1 MIKMI
6 EQIIILI
13 LISGPII
20 YEIIK
25 YYINNNYIIIKAS
38 EEIEPH
44 RVNSNLLNILEENI
58 LKEPNPILIYSP
70 KRIISEN
77 KVRSLRRK
85 RKKQYWDRLKNI
97 NYIYTL
103 PLENNQMS
111 PRARQL
117 YEKYGAIAIE

>member
-1 MIKMI
+1 MI

-13 LISGPII
+13 VISGPII

-44 RVNSNLLNILEENI
+44 IVNSNLLNILEENI

>member
-13 LISGPII
+13 VISGPII

-44 RVNSNLLNILEENI
+44 IVNSNLLNILEENI

>member
-1 MIKMI
+1 MI

-20 YEIIK
+20 YKIIK
-25 YYINNNYIIIKAS
+25 YYVNNNYIIINAS
-38 EEIEPH
+38 ENIVKESNHILLHPH
-44 RVNSNLLNILEENI
+44 EQITLTE
-58 LKEPNPILIYSP
+58 KE
-70 KRIISEN
+70 
-77 KVRSLRRK
+77 VRSLRRK
-85 RKKQYWDRLKNI
+85 RTKQHWDRLKNI

>member
-1 MIKMI
+1 MI

-44 RVNSNLLNILEENI
+44 IVNSNLLNILEENI

>member
-1 MIKMI
+1 MGKHHSSDYK
-6 EQIIILI
+6 LTAV
-13 LISGPII
+13 
-20 YEIIK
+20 K

-44 RVNSNLLNILEENI
+44 IVNSNLLNILEENI
-58 LKEPNPILIYSP
+58 LKEPNPLLIYSP

>member
-1 MIKMI
+1 MI

-44 RVNSNLLNILEENI
+44 IVNSNLLNILEENI

-103 PLENNQMS
+103 PLENNQMN

>member
-1 MIKMI
+1 MI

-13 LISGPII
+13 VISGPII
-20 YEIIK
+20 YKIIK
-25 YYINNNYIIIKAS
+25 YYVNNNYIIINAS
-38 EEIEPH
+38 ENIVKESNHILLHPH
-44 RVNSNLLNILEENI
+44 KQNTLTE
-58 LKEPNPILIYSP
+58 KE
-70 KRIISEN
+70 
-77 KVRSLRRK
+77 VRSLRCK
-85 RKKQYWDRLKNI
+85 RTKQHYNKLKSA